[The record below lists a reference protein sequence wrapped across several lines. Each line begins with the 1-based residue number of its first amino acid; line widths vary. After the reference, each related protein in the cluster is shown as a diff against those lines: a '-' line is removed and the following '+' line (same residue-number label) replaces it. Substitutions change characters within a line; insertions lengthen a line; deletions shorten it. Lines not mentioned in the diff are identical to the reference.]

1 MKVSQN
7 TCHGRRWQIIAI
19 FVIFCSCVAPSK
31 IRAQVKPVR
40 RVLIIYELGLS
51 SPSVSALDQ
60 QIRAALEDSPFQIE
74 LYREY
79 LETTL
84 FPDPKSQKEIRADY
98 IHKYRDRTPDLVITL
113 GPTPLRFLL
122 DSHETSFKD
131 VPVVFGGLS
140 GSPVKDANLNSQ
152 FTGVWDT
159 VEPAETLQVALR
171 LQAGTKHVVVVGG
184 MDAFDLELEHWFRER
199 LHSYESKLDFIYLT
213 DLPMAKLLERLR
225 QLPAHTIV
233 LLAHIGLDGAGT
245 HFVGASQADPMIV
258 KAANAAVYSPSDVDL
273 GHGEVG
279 GYLDSFV
286 VQGKIIGE
294 MAVRILKGERP
305 QDIPMVRGANVY
317 MFDWQALKHW
327 GLNEKNLPAGSIV
340 LNRQPTVWELYL
352 WYIIGGIVLLLLQ
365 TLLIFGLLRQRAK
378 RRNAE
383 TELGMTYDRL
393 RQAVEAG
400 KCVGWDW
407 DAKTGCDR
415 WFGDLQTMF
424 GIQSDNYS
432 GRMEDF
438 YRRVHPEDRALVG
451 KAVADARQNREPFI
465 AEFRVLRLDGTVRW
479 INARGQF
486 YYGANGAAVRMLGMA
501 VDITERKQAEQVLR
515 EGEER
520 FRVVANTAPVMI
532 WMSGTDKLRTYVNQP
547 WLVFTGRPLEA
558 ELGEGWVESVHPK
571 DLNRCM
577 DPYTQAFDRRESF
590 QTEYRLR
597 RHDGEYRW
605 LSDIGVPRFNPD
617 HSFAGYI
624 GSATDV
630 TERKLAEESLA
641 DVGRKLIE
649 AHEEERTWIARELH
663 DDVNQRMALL
673 AIELDR
679 WNQQLPPSAVEFH
692 DHIHHASQRISDI
705 ANDIQA
711 LSHRLHSSKLEYLG
725 LVAAAKSFCR
735 ELSEQQKVEIDFSHT
750 AIPRSVPKEISLCL
764 FRVLQETLQNAVK
777 HSGVRH
783 FKVELCG
790 TEREIQLT
798 VSDLGVGFDPQ
809 DAIYRR
815 GLGLISMRE
824 RMQLVSGEISIKSR
838 PGGGTTIHAR
848 VPFSSSSDSARAAG

>member
-1 MKVSQN
+1 VILAPAGAAFFSAN
-7 TCHGRRWQIIAI
+7 GIGGNYWEGWRICFLSEALAFVTLTPAI
-19 FVIFCSCVAPSK
+19 LSWITEGPAWVRKPRVCYLEPAALLTGLVLLSYVIFAEEGGHHSPALLYSLVPFLLWAALRFGS
-31 IRAQVKPVR
+31 IGISSSA
-40 RVLIIYELGLS
+40 VLISFLTIWGAIDNRGPFADQGSLDGILS
-51 SPSVSALDQ
+51 Q
-60 QIRAALEDSPFQIE
+60 QLFLVCAAMPFMFLAALGEERKHASEE
-74 LYREY
+74 L
-79 LETTL
+79 
-84 FPDPKSQKEIRADY
+84 A
-98 IHKYRDRTPDLVITL
+98 
-113 GPTPLRFLL
+113 
-122 DSHETSFKD
+122 
-131 VPVVFGGLS
+131 LS
-140 GSPVKDANLNSQ
+140 NERLNLAM
-152 FTGVWDT
+152 
-159 VEPAETLQVALR
+159 E
-171 LQAGTKHVVVVGG
+171 AGTAV
-184 MDAFDLELEHWFRER
+184 AWDL
-199 LHSYESKLDFIYLT
+199 
-213 DLPMAKLLERLR
+213 A
-225 QLPAHTIV
+225 
-233 LLAHIGLDGAGT
+233 
-245 HFVGASQADPMIV
+245 
-258 KAANAAVYSPSDVDL
+258 
-273 GHGEVG
+273 
-279 GYLDSFV
+279 
-286 VQGKIIGE
+286 VQGTRNVWMGD
-294 MAVRILKGERP
+294 P
-305 QDIPMVRGANVY
+305 Q
-317 MFDWQALKHW
+317 K
-327 GLNEKNLPAGSIV
+327 
-340 LNRQPTVWELYL
+340 
-352 WYIIGGIVLLLLQ
+352 
-365 TLLIFGLLRQRAK
+365 IFGSSLDTYVPS
-378 RRNAE
+378 AE
-383 TELGMTYDRL
+383 
-393 RQAVEAG
+393 
-400 KCVGWDW
+400 
-407 DAKTGCDR
+407 
-415 WFGDLQTMF
+415 DL
-424 GIQSDNYS
+424 ILY
-432 GRMEDF
+432 
-438 YRRVHPEDRALVG
+438 VHPEDRQRVSRALH
-451 KAVADARQNREPFI
+451 DAKQSREMY
-465 AEFRVLRLDGTVRW
+465 ALEFRIARPDGTIRW
-479 INARGQF
+479 LAARGRF
-486 YYGANGAAVRMLGMA
+486 YYSTADEPERLLGVA
-501 VDITERKQAEQVLR
+501 LDITERKQAEQVLR

-520 FRVVANTAPVMI
+520 FRLVANTAPVMI
-532 WMSGTDKLRTYVNQP
+532 WMSGTDKLTTYVNQP
-547 WLVFTGRPLEA
+547 WLEFTGRPLEA

-624 GSATDV
+624 GSCTDV

-641 DVGRKLIE
+641 NVGRRLIE

-764 FRVLQETLQNAVK
+764 FRVLQETLQNGVK

-809 DAIYRR
+809 DAMYRR